1 MDNLEERPI
10 PGCVRDWRGSP
21 FDRWIHSMD
30 NPDGGTIAKYVTPR
44 RPRHLHR
51 TIHPRKV
58 DTGLEMLLVSASVHI
73 WPPYHIFLDNVSNTA
88 GIRRTVA
95 RANVHTWPRYGTT
108 WNNTNCRGGGG
119 GRPGGIPPP
128 NYFPIDPRPDT
139 ERWAHW

>member
-1 MDNLEERPI
+1 MD
-10 PGCVRDWRGSP
+10 S
-21 FDRWIHSMD
+21 
-30 NPDGGTIAKYVTPR
+30 PDGGTIAKYVTPR

-119 GRPGGIPPP
+119 RPGGIPPP
-128 NYFPIDPRPDT
+128 NYFPTDPRPDT
-139 ERWAHW
+139 ERWAH